1 MILVKNL
8 NIFCCF
14 SLGKIGLAIVFGGV
28 LDRKQAFPDY
38 KNIDFLFSQNWIF
51 LRG

>member
-8 NIFCCF
+8 NFFCCF
-14 SLGKIGLAIVFGGV
+14 SLGKIGLAIVFGDV
-28 LDRKQAFPDY
+28 LDRNQAFPDY
-38 KNIDFLFSQNWIF
+38 KNVTLYGCQIGFF